1 MIIKIKFLVESLVAK
16 LGFRLNY
23 DCRSQEFDPG
33 GIIKILATD
42 LPVLVPVT
50 DSDNRVIVMVF
61 NATFNNIMLYRIHL
75 ARVGFKLTMF
85 KW

>member
-42 LPVLVPVT
+42 LPVTMDQNPLPTEVT
-50 DSDNRVIVMVF
+50 S
-61 NATFNNIMLYRIHL
+61 Y
-75 ARVGFKLTMF
+75 
-85 KW
+85 